1 MKGGMGKTKGTEYRV
16 TLNTPKREWELGSGE
31 EDTAKEWTTLLSN
44 WIGLPK
50 VDREQSK
57 ELRAVVKAQ
66 WMEVRIEVYK
76 PDEISDEELARS
88 NTIQKSVSSFTRSFT
103 LTGRKKKAAAEA
115 ETAAAAAAA
124 TTAAAEA
131 ANGEEEGEEGEDEEE
146 AFKWVYVALFSDHT
160 LRQFENE
167 AMGNELASLS
177 LGDLVQA
184 SFLEDPD
191 TYDAFRVQ
199 PESPTADAWVLC
211 LMAPLSLQSGCR
223 ASRLELLHRPRSSS
237 LYY

>member
-1 MKGGMGKTKGTEYRV
+1 M
-16 TLNTPKREWELGSGE
+16 
-31 EDTAKEWTTLLSN
+31 
-44 WIGLPK
+44 
-50 VDREQSK
+50 
-57 ELRAVVKAQ
+57 VKAQ

-103 LTGRKKKAAAEA
+103 LTGRKKKA

-146 AFKWVYVALFSDHT
+146 AFKWVYVALFSDRT

-167 AMGNELASLS
+167 AMGNEPPARSAIY
-177 LGDLVQA
+177 V
-184 SFLEDPD
+184 
-191 TYDAFRVQ
+191 V
-199 PESPTADAWVLC
+199 
-211 LMAPLSLQSGCR
+211 
-223 ASRLELLHRPRSSS
+223 PRGPP
-237 LYY
+237 

>member
-1 MKGGMGKTKGTEYRV
+1 MGKTKGTEYRATIVKTASLTYYHSNKDMKEGVEIPLKETMGVKGGMGKTKGTEYRV

-31 EDTAKEWTTLLSN
+31 EDTSKEWIALLSN

-66 WMEVRIEVYK
+66 WMEVRIEVYE
-76 PDEISDEELARS
+76 PEEISDEELARS

-131 ANGEEEGEEGEDEEE
+131 ANGEEEGEEGEGEE
-146 AFKWVYVALFSDHT
+146 
-160 LRQFENE
+160 
-167 AMGNELASLS
+167 G
-177 LGDLVQA
+177 
-184 SFLEDPD
+184 
-191 TYDAFRVQ
+191 
-199 PESPTADAWVLC
+199 
-211 LMAPLSLQSGCR
+211 
-223 ASRLELLHRPRSSS
+223 
-237 LYY
+237 

>member
-146 AFKWVYVALFSDHT
+146 AFK
-160 LRQFENE
+160 
-167 AMGNELASLS
+167 LS
-177 LGDLVQA
+177 LI
-184 SFLEDPD
+184 
-191 TYDAFRVQ
+191 
-199 PESPTADAWVLC
+199 
-211 LMAPLSLQSGCR
+211 
-223 ASRLELLHRPRSSS
+223 HI
-237 LYY
+237 

>member
-1 MKGGMGKTKGTEYRV
+1 M
-16 TLNTPKREWELGSGE
+16 TPKREFELGS
-31 EDTAKEWTTLLSN
+31 DDPSIQQAWINDLQQ

-50 VDREQSK
+50 VERVTRESQAAAT
-57 ELRAVVKAQ
+57 AVVKSQ
-66 WMEVRIEVYK
+66 WMEARIVVYV

-177 LGDLVQA
+177 LGYLVQA
-184 SFLEDPD
+184 SFLEDPPD
-191 TYDAFRVQ
+191 TYEHAFRVQ

-211 LMAPLSLQSGCR
+211 PDGPAESAEWM
-223 ASRLELLHRPRSSS
+223 SSIKA
-237 LYY
+237 